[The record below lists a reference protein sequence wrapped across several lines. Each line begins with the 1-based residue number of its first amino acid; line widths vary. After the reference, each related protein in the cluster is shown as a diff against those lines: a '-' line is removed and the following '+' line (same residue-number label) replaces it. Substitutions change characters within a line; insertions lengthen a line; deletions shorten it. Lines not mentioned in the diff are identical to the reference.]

1 MPRNTCGSLGNT
13 IRATICCIFFNSV
26 YNTQWLELERG
37 KQPTNNI
44 HGVLNFPHII
54 WAQVVFEQ
62 YVWFSIKGAELSF
75 VLLVHSRLT
84 RQV

>member
-13 IRATICCIFFNSV
+13 IRATICCTFFQFSIQYTV
-26 YNTQWLELERG
+26 ELERG

-44 HGVLNFPHII
+44 HGVLHFPHII

>member
-1 MPRNTCGSLGNT
+1 MGVWVTQLEQLS
-13 IRATICCIFFNSV
+13 AAFFFNSV

-44 HGVLNFPHII
+44 HGVLHFPHII
-54 WAQVVFEQ
+54 WAHVVFEQ